1 MEQQVPLPMGSP
13 VPSHGTRRASSLRVN
28 DYDLAYLEQG
38 AGEPLVLVHGSLS
51 DYRHWL
57 LQMNA
62 FASGG
67 WRTIAVSLRHY
78 WPEQWDGTGAGF
90 TVDQH
95 VADIAGFIAAL
106 GAGAAH
112 VIGHSRGAHIAFR
125 LAERH
130 PHLVRRLVLAEP
142 SGVLDETLLPAGATP
157 GSYTAFIADAVELVR
172 RGDVEEGLR
181 SFYAY
186 AVGPGSWDGLSE
198 ERRQISRDN
207 ALTLHGQINEG
218 RTPYSRASAQAVRA
232 PTLLV
237 RGMLTRP
244 AFVEVVDGL
253 GGAIPNVRLVTIPD
267 AGHPMNRENPSAF
280 NAAVLEFLRAP

>member
-1 MEQQVPLPMGSP
+1 MEKLLSLPEGSP
-13 VPSHGTRRASSLRVN
+13 VPGHGARRTSSLRVN

-38 AGEPLVLVHGSLS
+38 TGDPLILVHGSLS

-57 LQMNA
+57 LQMDA

-78 WPEQWDGTGAGF
+78 WPERWDGSGAGF

-95 VADIAGFIAAL
+95 VADLASFIAAL
-106 GAGAAH
+106 GAGPAH

-130 PHLVRRLVLAEP
+130 PQLVGRLVLAEP
-142 SGVLDETLLPAGATP
+142 SGVLDDTLLPPGATP
-157 GSYTAFIADAVELVR
+157 GSYTAFIADAVERVR
-172 RGDVEEGLR
+172 RGDVEDGLC

-186 AVGPGSWDGLSE
+186 AVGPGSWDQLTE
-198 ERRQISRDN
+198 ERRQIGRDN

-218 RTPYSRASAQAVRA
+218 RTPYSRASAEAIRT

-237 RGMLTRP
+237 RGALTRP
-244 AFVEVVDGL
+244 AFVEVIDGL
-253 GGAIPNVRLVTIPD
+253 GSAMPGVARVTIPE

-280 NAAVLEFLRAP
+280 NAAVLEFLRTP

>member
-1 MEQQVPLPMGSP
+1 MERLLSLPEGSP
-13 VPSHGTRRASSLRVN
+13 VPSHGARRTSSWRVN
-28 DYDLAYLEQG
+28 AYDLAYLEQG
-38 AGEPLVLVHGSLS
+38 TGDPLILVHGSLS

-57 LQMNA
+57 LQMDT

-78 WPEQWDGTGAGF
+78 WPERWDGSGVGF
-90 TVDQH
+90 TVNQH
-95 VADIAGFIAAL
+95 VADLASFIADL

-130 PHLVRRLVLAEP
+130 PQLVRRLVLAEP
-142 SGVLDETLLPAGATP
+142 SGVLDETLLPPGATP
-157 GSYTAFIADAVELVR
+157 GSYTAFIADAVARVR

-186 AVGPGSWDGLSE
+186 AVGPGSWDQLTE
-198 ERRQISRDN
+198 ERRQIGRDN

-218 RTPYSRASAQAVRA
+218 RTPYSRASAEAIRA

-237 RGMLTRP
+237 RGALTRP
-244 AFVEVVDGL
+244 TFVEVIDGL
-253 GGAIPNVRLVTIPD
+253 GSAMPDARIVTIPK

>member
-1 MEQQVPLPMGSP
+1 MKKPAPLPVGSP
-13 VPSHGTRRASSLRVN
+13 IPGHGAGRASSLRVN
-28 DYDLAYLEQG
+28 DYDMAYVEQG

-57 LQMNA
+57 LQMDA

-90 TVDQH
+90 TVDRH
-95 VADIAGFIAAL
+95 VADVAGFIADL

-112 VIGHSRGAHIAFR
+112 VIGHSRGAHVAFR

-130 PHLVRRLVLAEP
+130 PDLVHRLVLAEP
-142 SGVLDETLLPAGATP
+142 SGVLNETLLPPGTKP
-157 GSYTAFIADAVELVR
+157 GSFTAFIADAVERVR

-181 SFYAY
+181 GFYAY
-186 AVGPGSWDGLSE
+186 AVGPGSWDKLAE

-218 RTPYSRASAQAVRA
+218 RTPYSRASAEAIRA

-237 RGMLTRP
+237 RGALRRP
-244 AFVEVVDGL
+244 AG
-253 GGAIPNVRLVTIPD
+253 PRRNW
-267 AGHPMNRENPSAF
+267 PS
-280 NAAVLEFLRAP
+280 RRPR

>member
-1 MEQQVPLPMGSP
+1 MEKQAPPPMGSP
-13 VPSHGTRRASSLRVN
+13 APNDGPGRASSLRVN

-38 AGEPLVLVHGSLS
+38 SGDPLLLLHGSLS

-57 LQMNA
+57 LQMEA

-67 WRTIAVSLRHY
+67 LRTIAVSLRHY
-78 WPEQWDGTGAGF
+78 WPERWDGTGTGF

-95 VADIAGFIAAL
+95 VADIAAFIAAL
-106 GAGAAH
+106 GDDAAH

-130 PHLVRRLVLAEP
+130 PHLVRRLILAEP
-142 SGVLDETLLPAGATP
+142 SGVLDETLLPPGATP
-157 GSYTAFIADAVELVR
+157 GSYTAFIADAVERVR

-186 AVGPGSWDGLSE
+186 AVGPGSWDKLAE
-198 ERRQISRDN
+198 ERRQIGRDN

-218 RTPYSRASAQAVRA
+218 RTPYSRASAEAIRA
-232 PTLLV
+232 QTLLV
-237 RGMLTRP
+237 RGALTRP
-244 AFVEVVDGL
+244 AFVEVVEGL
-253 GGAIPNVRLVTIPD
+253 GRAIPDVRQVIIPD